1 MSETHPAVLARE
13 NSGKFTM
20 AGDRESW
27 LGLFVEDAFLANPVG
42 RSPFDP
48 KGEGF
53 RGKAGLKRYWDTV
66 LGRTKLTIVVKQQ
79 LVSDNAC
86 ACVLE
91 TTIDF
96 GGGATATVDSIG
108 IYEVN
113 DDGKLVSVK
122 VYWDWDALLAQVKE
136 LGLG

>member
-1 MSETHPAVLARE
+1 MSDTHPAVLARE
-13 NSGKFTM
+13 NSAKFTM

-27 LGLFVEDAFLANPVG
+27 LDLFAEDAFLANPVG

-66 LGRTKLTIVVKQQ
+66 FARAKLTIVATQQ
-79 LVSDNAC
+79 LVSDNTC
-86 ACVLE
+86 AVVLR
-91 TTIDF
+91 TTSDF
-96 GGGATATVDSIG
+96 GDGATTTMDQIG

-136 LGLG
+136 LELG